1 MFSSLN
7 STISGRVAGGKPFAA
22 GESEDPQ
29 TQTDVALVK
38 TRWRLGVAGLPQVE
52 TRSYLWQ
59 KMRGWL
65 KRGVFSKNSE
75 SVWRFFKSLSDNGA
89 RFGDRRAAIARFRL
103 VAWRKGSVMATRI
116 DVEYDRQ
123 HTNADIQEIVARAT
137 VTVNVLQQLGA
148 AYQSLPGMGMAG
160 YQTEVDA
167 IEADT
172 SALSALINQILPLL
186 VSLDAKAGPLNDK
199 NKKALKTLS
208 GLLQTSAEK
217 TLLNQI
223 TGPTAQSGGGTPTP
237 PTP

>member
-1 MFSSLN
+1 
-7 STISGRVAGGKPFAA
+7 
-22 GESEDPQ
+22 
-29 TQTDVALVK
+29 
-38 TRWRLGVAGLPQVE
+38 
-52 TRSYLWQ
+52 
-59 KMRGWL
+59 
-65 KRGVFSKNSE
+65 
-75 SVWRFFKSLSDNGA
+75 
-89 RFGDRRAAIARFRL
+89 
-103 VAWRKGSVMATRI
+103 MATRI

-237 PTP
+237 PPTPPTP